1 MIDNDTHDRSIEPQE
16 ENPEKITPIRCFTGA
31 SISAGLA
38 VVAYLLTKSVILTYT
53 TIPIKFNNQM
63 AMTIAST
70 VRTLIMGITTMA
82 TFLFVMVTVGL
93 GALGIK
99 LIIDN
104 GKIDKESS
112 M

>member
-1 MIDNDTHDRSIEPQE
+1 MTDNDTNDRSIEQPQE
-16 ENPEKITPIRCFTGA
+16 NQEKITPFRCFTGA

-38 VVAYLLTKSVILTYT
+38 VAAYLLTKSVILTYT
-53 TIPIKFNNQM
+53 TMPIKFNNQM
-63 AMTIAST
+63 AMSIAST

-93 GALGIK
+93 VALGIK

-104 GKIDKESS
+104 SKTVK